1 MIPVA
6 ESFSKPLL
14 FQAIPCRKSRL
25 FDVESKLSKKL
36 TAAVE
41 QHEWQ
46 AMGVYD
52 DEDLDKVMHHHTTAK
67 QVALRIEGWSD
78 ERMSEWMRD
87 DTYNTLS
94 QASLFLLL
102 CPDLR
107 HFIWVGPEFPFSKVG
122 LDVALDDDLIV
133 AAECAE
139 AIVQWSA
146 GVLKGEVKAAE
157 LIGPALVANRDVTV
171 VT

>member
-1 MIPVA
+1 
-6 ESFSKPLL
+6 
-14 FQAIPCRKSRL
+14 
-25 FDVESKLSKKL
+25 
-36 TAAVE
+36 
-41 QHEWQ
+41 
-46 AMGVYD
+46 
-52 DEDLDKVMHHHTTAK
+52 
-67 QVALRIEGWSD
+67 
-78 ERMSEWMRD
+78 MSVWMRH

-107 HFIWVGPEFPFSKVG
+107 HFIWVGPEFPFSEVG
-122 LDVALDDDLIV
+122 LDVALDDDLTV
-133 AAECAE
+133 AVECAE

>member
-1 MIPVA
+1 MI
-6 ESFSKPLL
+6 
-14 FQAIPCRKSRL
+14 
-25 FDVESKLSKKL
+25 
-36 TAAVE
+36 
-41 QHEWQ
+41 
-46 AMGVYD
+46 
-52 DEDLDKVMHHHTTAK
+52 
-67 QVALRIEGWSD
+67 
-78 ERMSEWMRD
+78 EWMLN
-87 DTYNTLS
+87 DTNNTLS

-107 HFIWVGPEFPFSKVG
+107 HFIWIGPDFPFFSD
-122 LDVALDDDLIV
+122 DVVTLLDDDDDSVHV

-146 GVLKGEVKAAE
+146 GVLRGEVKAAE